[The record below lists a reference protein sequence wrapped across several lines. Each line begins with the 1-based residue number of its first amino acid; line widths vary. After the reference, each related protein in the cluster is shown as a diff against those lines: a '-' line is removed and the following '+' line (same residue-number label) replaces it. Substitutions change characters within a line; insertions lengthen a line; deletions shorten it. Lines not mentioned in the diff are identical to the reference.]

1 MNNNASAQTA
11 SPDDYVSSTIVFGEM
26 KKSIYS
32 KNFRGGFVTN
42 VFGSTQLDF
51 GQADIN
57 GSVTI
62 DISQTFGETIIKVP
76 ADWFVITHH
85 AAIFAEVKDKRT
97 DMLTANNTEKTLVLK
112 GYSAFGA
119 VTILNCA

>member
-1 MNNNASAQTA
+1 MNNAYQQTA
-11 SPDDYVSSTIVFGEM
+11 SPDDYVSSTMIFGEM
-26 KKSIYS
+26 KKFIYS

-42 VFGSTQLDF
+42 IFGRTELDF

-57 GSVTI
+57 GSVVI

-76 ADWFVITHH
+76 TDWFIITHH

-97 DMLTANNTEKTLVLK
+97 DTLTANNTEKTLVLK

-119 VTILNCA
+119 VTVINCA